1 MEEAVSVSTGLNV
14 PKQPKVS
21 IIIPAYNTAQFIA
34 EALDSVLGQTYTNFE
49 AIVINDGSP
58 DTELMETAI
67 APYRDRIVYITQ
79 PNKRAAGARNTG
91 IRHSRGEYLAFL
103 DSDDCLMREALALQ
117 LQEFEDDPS
126 LDLVYADGGVF
137 DDSPG
142 FGRTFMQECPSVGP
156 VTFESVVNEET
167 PVSVLGA
174 VIRKDLLVKV
184 GLFDESLRR
193 CDDFDMWLRVAH
205 AGAKVAYHR
214 AIIGKARPGR
224 PGSLGASELGMLEA
238 AMEILSNLEGK
249 LRLSDEQRTLIRRR
263 VAFHQAHHDR
273 VMARQHLARG
283 DYDSAVVF
291 FAKANSFFHS
301 LKISLALLGLKTAP
315 RVVRMFVGGAARAD

>member
-1 MEEAVSVSTGLNV
+1 MQEAISVSRGLKVPQQPRVSV
-14 PKQPKVS
+14 
-21 IIIPAYNTAQFIA
+21 IIPAYNTAQFIA
-34 EALDSVLGQTYTNFE
+34 GALDSVLGQTYSNLE

-58 DTELMETAI
+58 DTEQMERVI
-67 APYRDRIVYITQ
+67 AAYRDRIVYIAQ

-91 IRHSRGEYLAFL
+91 IRHSRGEFLAFL
-103 DSDDCLMREALALQ
+103 DSDDCLMPDALALQ
-117 LQEFEDDPS
+117 LQKFTDDPS

-137 DDSPG
+137 ADSPG
-142 FGRTFMQECPSVGP
+142 FGRTFMQECPSVGA
-156 VTFESVVNEET
+156 VTFENVVNEVT

-174 VIRKDLLVKV
+174 VIRKAVVLKV

-205 AGAKVAYHR
+205 AGARITYHH
-214 AIIGKARPGR
+214 AIVGKARPQR

-238 AMEILSNLEGK
+238 AIEILSNLEGK

-273 VMARQHLARG
+273 VMARQYLARG
-283 DYDSAVVF
+283 DYDSAMVS

-301 LKISLALLGLKTAP
+301 LKLTLALLGLRTAP
-315 RVVRMFVGGAARAD
+315 RLVRMFVNTENPG